1 MADHAFHYAPQDD
14 AGEPTAIG
22 RFEVIERV
30 SHTPSSQGTVYR
42 ARDPDSGRQVA
53 IKVLTHEYESFAT
66 SILAALVGEHD
77 LRELRR
83 EAEVLAGLRHP
94 NIVGVLETGED
105 PDRGVY
111 VAMEWVAGGSLRERL
126 HRAPRGRLSPDEAVR
141 IAEDVLDGLAA
152 AHGAGIVHRDLK
164 PENILLDEQGR
175 AKIADF
181 GIAGGPESFRAG
193 RGTPGYMAPEQQGK
207 LETTSAGTGADL
219 YAVGVVL
226 FEMLTGRLP
235 ASQSE
240 QQVLAREMPTGLAA
254 VIARALEPDS
264 KARFGSAEEMAW
276 ALESP

>member
-1 MADHAFHYAPQDD
+1 MADHAFHYTTPDD
-14 AGEPTAIG
+14 AGEPRTLG
-22 RFEVIERV
+22 RFEVLARV

-42 ARDPDSGRQVA
+42 ARDPETGRQVA
-53 IKVLTHEYESFAT
+53 IKVLALEYESYAV
-66 SILAALVGEHD
+66 SILSALVGEHD

-83 EAEVLAGLRHP
+83 EAEVLASLEHP
-94 NIVGVLETGED
+94 NIVSVLEVGED
-105 PDRGVY
+105 PARGVY
-111 VAMEWVAGGSLRERL
+111 LAMEWVGGGSLRERL
-126 HRAPRGRLSPDEAVR
+126 LAAPERRLSPSGAVR
-141 IAEDVLDGLAA
+141 IAQDILAGIGA
-152 AHGAGIVHRDLK
+152 AHAAGIVHRDLK

-175 AKIADF
+175 VKIADF

-235 ASQSE
+235 ASESE
-240 QQVLAREMPTGLAA
+240 QQVLARGMPAGLAA